1 MLDGL
6 LGVLLLQRARQKF
19 ARQVVPRLGQGDG
32 KAPHGPPVQL
42 RGPAGAGTRST
53 GESPELHLQKPR
65 LGEPV
70 QVERGQ
76 PAGHP
81 RRRGGL
87 LAPDRTVMLANEV
100 VQSATRRLLE
110 ERDELDVVGFH
121 GPILTLT
128 AMSY

>member
-1 MLDGL
+1 MLRPEPPSWPCSGWT
-6 LGVLLLQRARQKF
+6 RA
-19 ARQVVPRLGQGDG
+19 
-32 KAPHGPPVQL
+32 
-42 RGPAGAGTRST
+42 T

-65 LGEPV
+65 FGEPV

-81 RRRGGL
+81 RCRGGL
-87 LAPDRTVMLANEV
+87 FAPDGTVMLANEV

-110 ERDELDVVGFH
+110 ERDELDVLGFH